1 MHNQQ
6 VDVSDEETERE
17 ISALEHQSMKL
28 PGNVILKLAGR
39 MKDEAEVIEQ
49 GGDNA
54 N

>member
-1 MHNQQ
+1 
-6 VDVSDEETERE
+6 VDVTDEKTERE

-39 MKDEAEVIEQ
+39 TKDEAEVIEQ